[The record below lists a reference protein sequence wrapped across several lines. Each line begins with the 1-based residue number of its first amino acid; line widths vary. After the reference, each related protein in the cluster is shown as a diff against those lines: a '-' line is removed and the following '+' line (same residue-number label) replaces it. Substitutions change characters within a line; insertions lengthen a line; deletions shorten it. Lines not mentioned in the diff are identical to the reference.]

1 MSLERSP
8 NRYLAWWVIFFPV
21 LVCAL
26 LPGRALGNE
35 KPLAPGSG
43 ARVEVPA
50 GPPADAVASAV
61 WHLEKPGVY
70 TVTAVAEFF
79 DVVIRLSASLDYTVS
94 DGGLHVESGSSRLLF
109 ETAEPGI
116 VEVEVL
122 PADFSD
128 WGGVVRIDV
137 ESGMADPP
145 KWSLSPLKTLQHWA
159 NLVEKY
165 NRQKQRLKLARALIY
180 QSRAAYTMA
189 VACQQKRSWRCD
201 KAFVYSGFYRSAEE
215 TTLNPDL
222 PGVDERNSFSKRH
235 FFLRTPGHARGT
247 IGFSYMWACQLLA
260 EDLRLDHPYLA
271 ECRREFEEYGS
282 SQLGQSSVE

>member
-26 LPGRALGNE
+26 LPGRARGNE

-79 DVVIRLSASLDYTVS
+79 DVVIRLSTNLDYMVS

-116 VEVEVL
+116 VEVQVL

-128 WGGVVRIDV
+128 WGGLVRIDLERGV
-137 ESGMADPP
+137 ADPP
-145 KWSLSPLKTLQHWA
+145 KWSLSPLETLQHWA

-165 NRQKQRLKLARALIY
+165 HRQKQRLKLAR
-180 QSRAAYTMA
+180 
-189 VACQQKRSWRCD
+189 
-201 KAFVYSGFYRSAEE
+201 
-215 TTLNPDL
+215 
-222 PGVDERNSFSKRH
+222 
-235 FFLRTPGHARGT
+235 
-247 IGFSYMWACQLLA
+247 
-260 EDLRLDHPYLA
+260 
-271 ECRREFEEYGS
+271 EYGGA
-282 SQLGQSSVE
+282 QAGQ